1 MKKCIVFLAA
11 IALAGSAP
19 AALKPGDSL
28 TPYTIKNVENG
39 KEYIITMHGKPVA
52 RITGVRE
59 SARQTIRETIDA
71 LMDFR
76 KDHKATHAEIHEW
89 VKEGRR
95 F

>member
-1 MKKCIVFLAA
+1 MNNTLGVFEAKAHLSE
-11 IALAGSAP
+11 II
-19 AALKPGDSL
+19 D
-28 TPYTIKNVENG
+28 NVENG
-39 KEYIITMHGKPVA
+39 KEYIITRHGKPVA
-52 RITGVRE
+52 RITGARE
-59 SARQTIRETIDA
+59 SVRQTIRETIDA